1 MKILSKL
8 QSLKKAVETI
18 ADQST
23 LALGG
28 NVLHRAPM
36 AFVRELARQEKSGL
50 KLVKTAGAHDIDLLC
65 AAGSVATVDA
75 GFVSYETV
83 YGLPPH
89 YRKAVQT
96 GMVKANEHACYTV
109 ISALR
114 GASANVP
121 FMPVSGLKYGDLIEH
136 NDYFVVVEDPFTGE
150 PVTLVRSIFPDVAVI
165 HVQQCDE
172 EGNAIIAGPKFEDV
186 LMSRAADRVIIT
198 TEQIVSP
205 FQIKQNKDKIDIP
218 AFLVDAVVHVPGG
231 AAPTSCYQKYDVD
244 EQPLRKFLGLKEK
257 QEVAEFIKNYE
268 RKDYQ
273 QERGTR
279 VW

>member
-1 MKILSKL
+1 MYKL
-8 QSLKKAVETI
+8 QSLKEAAGTI
-18 ADQST
+18 SNQST
-23 LALGG
+23 VALGG

-36 AFVRELARQEKSGL
+36 AFVRELARQEKKEL
-50 KLVKTAGAHDIDLLC
+50 RLVKTAGAHDIDLLC
-65 AAGSVATVDA
+65 AVGAVGTVDA

-96 GMVKANEHACYTV
+96 GEVKANEHACYTV

-121 FMPVSGLKYGDLIEH
+121 FMPVSGLKYGDLLEH

-150 PVTLVRSIFPDVAVI
+150 PVTLVRTIFPDVAVI
-165 HVQQCDE
+165 HVQECDE
-172 EGNAIIAGPKFEDV
+172 EGNAIIDGPKFEDV

-198 TEQIVSP
+198 TEQVVSP
-205 FQIKQNKDKIDIP
+205 FRIKQNKEKIDIP

-231 AAPTSCYQKYDVD
+231 AAPASCYKKYDVD
-244 EQPLRKFLGLKEK
+244 EKALREFIGLKEK
-257 QEVAEFIKNYE
+257 QEIIEFVRKYDK
-268 RKDYQ
+268 KDYQ
-273 QERGTR
+273 HERRNRT
-279 VW
+279 W